1 MGMIDLRM
9 RQTERVLSGVL
20 CAVLVWPAAAAAQRN
35 YTRAQEEQ
43 FHRAAT
49 RALAHGA
56 YDEARELADTRDPAD
71 PSAAALLARLDVLG
85 GDYAAAE
92 SRLEPI
98 AVPENAW
105 YYSAREMIALLHI
118 AGGEVE
124 AAKPLLTEIADDNS
138 APAGMR
144 ARASEILKAVGA

>member
-1 MGMIDLRM
+1 M
-9 RQTERVLSGVL
+9 TKHVLFAAL
-20 CAVLVWPAAAAAQRN
+20 CAVLLWPAVGSAQAR

-49 RALAHGA
+49 RALAHGV

-71 PSAAALLARLDVLG
+71 PSGAALLARLDVLR

-98 AVPENAW
+98 
-105 YYSAREMIALLHI
+105 R
-118 AGGEVE
+118 G
-124 AAKPLLTEIADDNS
+124 DQ
-138 APAGMR
+138 PAQR
-144 ARASEILKAVGA
+144 RWP